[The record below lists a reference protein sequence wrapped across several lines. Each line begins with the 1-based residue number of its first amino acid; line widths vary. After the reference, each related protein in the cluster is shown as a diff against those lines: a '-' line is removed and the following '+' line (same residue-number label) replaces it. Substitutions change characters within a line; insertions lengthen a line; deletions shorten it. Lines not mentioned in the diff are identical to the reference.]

1 MSITVLIIDDVALF
15 RTGLSAALSRDG
27 FEVVG
32 EGEDAESAVTL
43 AGELQPDLVVL
54 DIMMPGLSG
63 LDVVEK
69 VRTASPGCAV
79 VMLTGS
85 ESEEDLLA
93 CIRSGARGYL
103 LKEVPFSQLT
113 QSLKDV
119 ASGGAAI
126 SSTMAGKL
134 LDVVAHAIRHPDF
147 AGARQPSLTG
157 RELEVLE
164 HVAMGLTS
172 REIGE
177 ELFISENTVKNHVR
191 NILDKLG
198 VHTRNEAVLYA
209 VRENLIAI

>member
-1 MSITVLIIDDVALF
+1 MSITVIVIDDVALF

-32 EGEDAESAVTL
+32 EGEDAEAAVTL

-63 LDVVEK
+63 LDVVDK
-69 VRTASPGCAV
+69 VRAASPGCAV

-85 ESEEDLLA
+85 ESEEDLLD

-103 LKEVPFSQLT
+103 LKDVPFSQLT
-113 QSLKDV
+113 QSLHDV

-164 HVAMGLTS
+164 HVAIGLTS
-172 REIGE
+172 REIGA